1 MGNLSLY
8 QMSQEWEQVFEM
20 LCDPDVPEDAI
31 FDTIA
36 MIEADMDTKAESYAK
51 LIQCMDADATAISA
65 EVDRLS
71 QRKRSIS
78 NRVKSLK
85 RNLEDMM
92 RTTGRRKFK
101 TPLFSFSIQKNGGAC
116 PVELAPGA
124 EIPAEWRKPGDPDTV
139 RIRQYLEQGNSLP
152 FAQLGERGESLR
164 IR

>member
-20 LCDPDVPEDAI
+20 LCDPDIPEDAI

-36 MIEADMDTKAESYAK
+36 MIEADMDAKAESYAK
-51 LIQCMDADATAISA
+51 LIRCMDANAVAISA

-78 NRVKSLK
+78 NRVKFLK

-92 RTTGRRKFK
+92 RTTGRRTFK

-116 PVELAPGA
+116 PVELAPDA

-152 FAQLGERGESLR
+152 FAKLGERGESLR

>member
-8 QMSQEWEQVFEM
+8 QMSREWEQVFEM
-20 LCDPDVPEDAI
+20 LCDPDIPEEAI

-36 MIEADMDTKAESYAK
+36 MIEADMDVKAEAYAK
-51 LIQCMDADATAISA
+51 LIRCMDADTTAIST
-65 EVDRLS
+65 EVDRLN
-71 QRKRSIS
+71 QRKRSIVS
-78 NRVKSLK
+78 RMKSLK

-116 PVELAPGA
+116 PVEFAPDA
-124 EIPAEWRKPGDPDTV
+124 EIPAEWRKPGEPDTA
-139 RIRQYLEQGNSLP
+139 RIRQYLEQGNLLP

>member
-20 LCDPDVPEDAI
+20 LYDPDVPEDAI

-51 LIQCMDADATAISA
+51 LIQCMDADATATSA
-65 EVDRLS
+65 EVDRLN